1 MAAPLHQSRPNGLLG
16 LVLTLVAVELALTT
30 AYIHFTLGGTLF
42 MLNAA
47 GYVALAAGMLLF
59 ALPHGLAARFAWVPR
74 LGLLGYTVTTIVAY
88 LVMGPYFTLGWVAKA
103 IEVGLVLVLAAD
115 LLRLYGS
122 PGGLLRA
129 VLGSLRS
136 DSGRMAAA

>member
-1 MAAPLHQSRPNGLLG
+1 MSAPLHATRPNGILG

-59 ALPHGLAARFAWVPR
+59 ALPHRLTARFAWVPR
-74 LGLLGYTVTTIVAY
+74 LGLLGYTLTTIAAY
-88 LVMGPYFTLGWVAKA
+88 LVMGPYFTLGWIAKA
-103 IEVGLVLVLAAD
+103 VELSILLVLAGD
-115 LLRLYGS
+115 LGRLYGS

-129 VLGSLRS
+129 VLGSVRS
-136 DSGRMAAA
+136 GPGRMAAA